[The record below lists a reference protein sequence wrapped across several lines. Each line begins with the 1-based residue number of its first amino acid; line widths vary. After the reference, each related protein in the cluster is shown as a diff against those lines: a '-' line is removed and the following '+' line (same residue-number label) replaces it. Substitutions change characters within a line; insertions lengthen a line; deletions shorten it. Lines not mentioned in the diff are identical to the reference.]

1 VKATS
6 TTGRRRRPTAK
17 KPANGKA
24 KKPVKHAAK
33 TAAEANPNL
42 VEDVADVD
50 VADVAD
56 IVDDIDP
63 LAGLVE
69 KSKTN
74 QGAPFVPETLA
85 AISELK
91 KRDRSAFET
100 LRAQL
105 KRVGVRVA
113 ALDDA
118 LSEEIGAGGGPGKT
132 QTQADIMLRLMQ
144 RLEVFHAADMTA
156 FADLDINGH
165 RETWPVKSK
174 TLSYWLARAFY
185 QETYSAA
192 GSEAIQAALNVIE
205 AKARHDAI
213 EREVYVRTARLDG
226 KLYIDLG
233 DKAWRAIE
241 IDTDGW
247 RVVDVPPVRFKR
259 ASGSADLPVP
269 VSGGS
274 IDDLRPFFNLRNERD
289 FILVVA
295 WALAALID
303 TGPYPALAFTG
314 EQGVAKST
322 ASKILRNLIDP
333 NGAPLR
339 ALPRSDRELFI
350 SASNSHLLVFDNVS
364 GLPPWLSDTLCR
376 LSSGG
381 GFAVR
386 SLFTNTDEVVFS
398 ASRPI
403 ILNGIGDIITRPDLA
418 ARALFISLEPISDAD
433 RKAEVKLLAELDAKR
448 PQILGVLLDALVVG
462 LRRRPSISLPELPRM
477 ADFAE
482 WATACETAFW
492 PSGTFMAAYNDN
504 LLEVVDTVLEADL
517 VGSTLRLFAEEW
529 TPWTGTASELLDR
542 LRVFANESMTRSRDW
557 PNSPDALSNR
567 VRRAATFLRKVG
579 IEITFNRT
587 PDKKRS
593 RTISISLFQPP
604 KIENQVSD
612 VSEVSDQP
620 EQSVIPKP
628 SDELEVATDQDCVSD
643 TSDTSDTYF
652 SLSGV
657 RKVYAPPR
665 GRI

>member
-1 VKATS
+1 MKATS
-6 TTGRRRRPTAK
+6 TTRRAK
-17 KPANGKA
+17 GLTPRAGKRAVA
-24 KKPVKHAAK
+24 KSTPV
-33 TAAEANPNL
+33 
-42 VEDVADVD
+42 VEVVSVDITADV
-50 VADVAD
+50 VGAADVVD
-56 IVDDIDP
+56 DVVDDIDP
-63 LAGLVE
+63 LAGLVARA
-69 KSKTN
+69 KDDA
-74 QGAPFVPETLA
+74 GAPFAPEVLSA
-85 AISELK
+85 LSDLK
-91 KRDRSAFET
+91 KSDKRAFET

-113 ALDDA
+113 ALDEA
-118 LSEEIGAGGGPGKT
+118 LSEEIGAGPGAKA
-132 QTQADIMLRLMQ
+132 QTQADILLRLVQ
-144 RLEVFHAADMTA
+144 GVELFHAADMTA

-174 TLSYWLARAFY
+174 GFSHWLARAFY
-185 QETYSAA
+185 QETRGAA

-205 AKARHDAI
+205 AKAHHDAV
-213 EREVYVRTARLDG
+213 EREAYVRTARLEG
-226 KLYIDLG
+226 KLYIDLC
-233 DKAWRAIE
+233 DKMWRAIE
-241 IDTDGW
+241 IDADGW
-247 RVVDVPPVRFKR
+247 RVVDAPPVRFRR
-259 ASGSADLPVP
+259 ASGVLELPVP

-274 IDDLRPFFNLRNERD
+274 IEDLLPFFNLRNKRD

-303 TGPYPALAFTG
+303 TGPYPVLAFTG

-322 ASKILRNLIDP
+322 ASKIFRNLIDP

-339 ALPRSDRELFI
+339 ALPRSDRDLFI

-364 GLPPWLSDTLCR
+364 GLQPWLSDTLCR

-386 SLFTNTDEVVFS
+386 SLWTNTDEVVFN

-433 RKAEVKLLAELDAKR
+433 RKAEAKLLAELKAKR
-448 PQILGVLLDALVVG
+448 PQILGVLSDAISLG
-462 LRRRPSISLPELPRM
+462 LRRHPSVSLPEMPRM

-492 PSGTFMAAYNDN
+492 PSGTFMTAYNEN

-517 VGSTLRLFAEEW
+517 VGSTLRLFAEEEA
-529 TPWTGTASELLDR
+529 PWNGTASGLLDR

-557 PNSPDALSNR
+557 PNSPEALANR

-579 IEITFNRT
+579 VEITFNRA
-587 PDKKRS
+587 PVRQRS

-604 KIENQVSD
+604 SIENEPSKP
-612 VSEVSDQP
+612 SKPSNSP
-620 EQSVIPKP
+620 EQPVPSKP
-628 SDELEVATDQDCVSD
+628 SEEPEMPTDQDGVLDSMD
-643 TSDTSDTYF
+643 GLDSYF

-657 RKVYAPPR
+657 RKGGAPSK

>member
-1 VKATS
+1 MTS
-6 TTGRRRRPTAK
+6 TTGRAKGPEPRAK
-17 KPANGKA
+17 KTVNAKA
-24 KKPVKHAAK
+24 KKPVKRVVKKAA
-33 TAAEANPNL
+33 AAHPDL
-42 VEDVADVD
+42 VEDVVE
-50 VADVAD
+50 VDVAD

-63 LAGLVE
+63 LTDLVE
-69 KSKTN
+69 KSETN
-74 QGAPFVPETLA
+74 QGAPFVPEVLA

-105 KRVGVRVA
+105 KRVGVRVT

-118 LSEEIGAGGGPGKT
+118 LSEEIGAGSGASKT

-144 RLEVFHAADMTA
+144 GVALFHTADMTA
-156 FADLDINGH
+156 FADIDINGH

-174 TLSYWLARAFY
+174 TFSYLLARAFY
-185 QETYSAA
+185 QETHSAA
-192 GSEAIQAALNVIE
+192 GSEAIQAVLNVIE

-213 EREVYVRTARLDG
+213 EREAYVRTARLDG

-259 ASGSADLPVP
+259 ASGALELPVP
-269 VSGGS
+269 AGGGS
-274 IDDLRPFFNLRNERD
+274 IEELQPFFNLRNNRD

-303 TGPYPALAFTG
+303 KGPYPVLAFTG

-322 ASKILRNLIDP
+322 TSKIFRNLIDP

-350 SASNSHLLVFDNVS
+350 SASNSHLLVFDNIS
-364 GLPPWLSDTLCR
+364 GLQPWLSDTLCR

-386 SLFTNTDEVVFS
+386 SLFTNTDEVVFN

-418 ARALFISLEPISDAD
+418 ARALFINLEPISDAD
-433 RKAEVKLLAELDAKR
+433 RKAEVELLAALDAKR
-448 PQILGVLLDALVVG
+448 PQILGVLLDAISLG
-462 LRRRPSISLPELPRM
+462 LRIHPSISLPELPRM
-477 ADFAE
+477 ADFAK

-529 TPWTGTASELLDR
+529 NSMDR
-542 LRVFANESMTRSRDW
+542 NRFGAFG
-557 PNSPDALSNR
+557 PAAR
-567 VRRAATFLRKVG
+567 VRQRKH
-579 IEITFNRT
+579 
-587 PDKKRS
+587 DA
-593 RTISISLFQPP
+593 
-604 KIENQVSD
+604 
-612 VSEVSDQP
+612 
-620 EQSVIPKP
+620 
-628 SDELEVATDQDCVSD
+628 VAGLAKQ
-643 TSDTSDTYF
+643 
-652 SLSGV
+652 
-657 RKVYAPPR
+657 PR
-665 GRI
+665 GARQSRPSRRDLPAQGRDRDHL